1 MEKFHPQTARH
12 PFAQRCL
19 SAVPTSPTTAPV
31 SPPDKPGTSDLYCLI
46 YISIPRKPEP
56 TKAELL
62 GILAKARSKN
72 LKAGITGMLLYKKG
86 LYLQVSEGPKHLI
99 RKLYNT
105 LLLDPRHNYLA
116 VVEDGEISKRSF
128 ADWTM
133 AFAEALDTGL
143 LKIPGFSN
151 YMNDPESSQFS
162 LSDSRSLWHLLK
174 VYREQ
179 MR

>member
-1 MEKFHPQTARH
+1 
-12 PFAQRCL
+12 
-19 SAVPTSPTTAPV
+19 
-31 SPPDKPGTSDLYCLI
+31 
-46 YISIPRKPEP
+46 
-56 TKAELL
+56 
-62 GILAKARSKN
+62 
-72 LKAGITGMLLYKKG
+72 MLLYKKG

-99 RKLYNT
+99 RKLYST

-116 VVEDGEISKRSF
+116 VVEEGEISKRSF

-133 AFAEALDTGL
+133 AFSEALDTGL
-143 LKIPGFSN
+143 QKIPGFSN